1 MSRNEEQRR
10 FRRADSGPGARRSR
24 AARGG
29 RLCWTGDLAYF
40 MVGLA
45 AMVLGWSL
53 HPLLSRALPS
63 IDFGGQG
70 ALALFSAAA
79 FALGLGAAAVWSA
92 LIRRLLRR
100 CSLPTRPRWFR
111 R

>member
-1 MSRNEEQRR
+1 MSRNDERRR
-10 FRRADSGPGARRSR
+10 FQRADSEPGARRSR

-29 RLCWTGDLAYF
+29 RLCWTGELAYL

-45 AMVLGWSL
+45 AMVLGWGL
-53 HPLLSRALPS
+53 HPLLARALPS
-63 IDFGGQG
+63 IDFAGRG
-70 ALALFSAAA
+70 ALALVSAAA

-92 LIRRLLRR
+92 LIRRLLSQ
-100 CSLPTRPRWFR
+100 CSLRTRPRWFR